1 MVTFLFCFYKRVS
14 NLLIDYNNKKLYTV
28 FLYLCTMDRPVDNGI
43 QFLINGMIVSTYLM
57 QF

>member
-1 MVTFLFCFYKRVS
+1 
-14 NLLIDYNNKKLYTV
+14 
-28 FLYLCTMDRPVDNGI
+28 MDRPVENGI